1 MNVSN
6 ITIVYHPKC
15 EASMNFLIK
24 TKELTDI
31 EIDYINFK
39 EDSFESDIEID
50 IIPLIILNNDVS
62 QIYKGK
68 RAFDKLEEIKVNKIP
83 TKKNK
88 NSLSYGNK
96 SVTFMPEDGSE
107 KKVKIDLDAK
117 F

>member
-1 MNVSN
+1 MSVSD
-6 ITIVYHPKC
+6 ITVVYHPKC
-15 EASMNFLIK
+15 EASMKFLIN

-31 EIDYINFK
+31 EITYINYK

-50 IIPLIILNNDVS
+50 LIPLIILNNDVS

-96 SVTFMPEDGSE
+96 SVTFMPEDGSD
-107 KKVKIDLDAK
+107 KKKIDLDAK

>member
-1 MNVSN
+1 MSVSN
-6 ITIVYHPKC
+6 ITVVYHPKC

-31 EIDYINFK
+31 QIDYINYK

-50 IIPLIILNNDVS
+50 VIPLIILNNDIS
-62 QIYKGK
+62 QIFKG
-68 RAFDKLEEIKVNKIP
+68 RIAFDKLEEIKVNKIP
-83 TKKNK
+83 KKSK
-88 NSLSYGNK
+88 GSLSYGNK
-96 SVTFMPEDGSE
+96 SVTFMPEDGSQ

>member
-50 IIPLIILNNDVS
+50 IIPLIILNNDIS
-62 QIYKGK
+62 QIFKGK
-68 RAFDKLEEIKVNKIP
+68 MAFDKIEEIKVNKIP
-83 TKKNK
+83 KKSK
-88 NSLSYGNK
+88 GSLSYGNK
-96 SVTFMPEDGSE
+96 SVTFMPEDGSQ

>member
-1 MNVSN
+1 MSVSN
-6 ITIVYHPKC
+6 VTVVYHPKC

-31 EIDYINFK
+31 NIDYINYK

-50 IIPLIILNNDVS
+50 VIPLIILNNDVS
-62 QIYKGK
+62 QIFKGK
-68 RAFDKLEEIKVNKIP
+68 KAFDKLDEIKVNKVP
-83 TKKNK
+83 SKKRGL
-88 NSLSYGNK
+88 LSYGNK
-96 SVTFMPEDGSE
+96 PVTFMPEDSSQ

>member
-6 ITIVYHPKC
+6 ITVVYHPKC

-31 EIDYINFK
+31 QIDYINYK

-50 IIPLIILNNDVS
+50 VIPLIILNNDIS
-62 QIYKGK
+62 QIFKG
-68 RAFDKLEEIKVNKIP
+68 RIAFDKLEEIKVNKIP
-83 TKKNK
+83 KKSK
-88 NSLSYGNK
+88 GSLSYGNK
-96 SVTFMPEDGSE
+96 SVTFMPEDGSQ

>member
-6 ITIVYHPKC
+6 ITVVYHPKC

-50 IIPLIILNNDVS
+50 IIPLIILNNDIS
-62 QIYKGK
+62 QVFKGK
-68 RAFDKLEEIKVNKIP
+68 RAYDKLDEIKENKGP
-83 TKKNK
+83 KRNK

-96 SVTFMPEDGSE
+96 SVTFKPEDGSE

>member
-1 MNVSN
+1 MTV
-6 ITIVYHPKC
+6 VYHPKC

-24 TKELTDI
+24 TKELKDI
-31 EIDYINFK
+31 QIDYINYK
-39 EDSFESDIEID
+39 EDSFDSDIEID

-68 RAFDKLEEIKVNKIP
+68 KAYNKLEEIKENKAP
-83 TKKNK
+83 KKNK

-96 SVTFMPEDGSE
+96 TVTFTPEDSSQ
-107 KKVKIDLDAK
+107 KNVKIDLDAK

>member
-6 ITIVYHPKC
+6 ITVVYHPKC

-31 EIDYINFK
+31 EIDYINYK

-50 IIPLIILNNDVS
+50 TIPLIILNNDVS

-96 SVTFMPEDGSE
+96 SVTFMPEDGSD
-107 KKVKIDLDAK
+107 KKKIDLDAK